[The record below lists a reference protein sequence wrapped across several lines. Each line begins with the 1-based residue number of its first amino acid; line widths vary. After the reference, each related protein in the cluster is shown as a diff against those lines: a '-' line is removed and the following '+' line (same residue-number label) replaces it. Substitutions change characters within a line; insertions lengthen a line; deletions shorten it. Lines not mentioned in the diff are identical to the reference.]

1 VQSFVRPSPRAQS
14 LSNSSG
20 KIFGLN
26 SVGRNIIGTKHGQ
39 TMEVPDGL
47 WMNIDLH
54 NFERL
59 IGIEIL
65 APTSEIGR
73 APERIITGISLGTH
87 LRAHTGHLPLIQR
100 LMGII

>member
-14 LSNSSG
+14 LSNSSD

-26 SVGRNIIGTKHGQ
+26 SVERNIIGTTHGQ
-39 TMEVPDGL
+39 TMEVPGGR

-59 IGIEIL
+59 IGIEIRKRPGIPRAICRYVAL
-65 APTSEIGR
+65 AFLWPPS
-73 APERIITGISLGTH
+73 AS
-87 LRAHTGHLPLIQR
+87 A
-100 LMGII
+100 

>member
-26 SVGRNIIGTKHGQ
+26 SVERNIIGTKHGQ
-39 TMEVPDGL
+39 MMEVPGGL

-54 NFERL
+54 NFE
-59 IGIEIL
+59 
-65 APTSEIGR
+65 
-73 APERIITGISLGTH
+73 
-87 LRAHTGHLPLIQR
+87 
-100 LMGII
+100 

>member
-1 VQSFVRPSPRAQS
+1 MRAIFRASF
-14 LSNSSG
+14 
-20 KIFGLN
+20 
-26 SVGRNIIGTKHGQ
+26 GTKHGQ

-65 APTSEIGR
+65 APTSEMV
-73 APERIITGISLGTH
+73 A
-87 LRAHTGHLPLIQR
+87 R
-100 LMGII
+100 LNELSQAYR